1 MDYSKLTTLFRRM
14 LDNTVPTQQVV
25 KENHPNSIDF
35 WGSDSYAWMITEG
48 YPTVEMRP
56 DESLGPS
63 FSLVGEGIAAHD
75 EFLKEL
81 NTDQQIEKAVGIKSL
96 EKLLE
101 KLLRL
106 YNEKKDSADVLI
118 TDSIKA
124 EIKEI
129 KESIKGW
136 TAVAPVDFLIF
147 EDVTELTVGKVTFK
161 TGKEIVDYTKVEFH
175 TRIDANASSEEDKA
189 GLKALIDQQV
199 PQIFISNSVVA
210 KISVEGE
217 SSKVKDLAEEEIET
231 SLNLLRCYT
240 HVLFSHGL
248 RVKMGLRHTTGYY
261 FRPSMGF
268 SSTDESWTFESNN
281 VGVNHNF
288 ELSKA
293 KIAFLKKRYAFD
305 ELSQIIAKPTSQRTK
320 LEKLIVTTIRW
331 LGRGVSEDDK
341 ANKVLHYA
349 AASETLIMGQIS
361 EGEITE
367 KFSRRLAYLIGRSS
381 EERANLYARAKALY
395 NKRSKVIHAGS
406 TAIEESD
413 VIALEFLTLKALVEM
428 AKKTLEWRTHDDFT
442 NWYQSISF

>member
-25 KENHPNSIDF
+25 NEKHPNSIDF
-35 WGSDSYAWMITEG
+35 WGSDSYSWMITKG
-48 YPTVEMRP
+48 YPTVEMKP

-63 FSLVGEGIAAHD
+63 FSLVGEGITAHD

-81 NTDQQIEKAVGIKSL
+81 NTDKQIEKAVGIKSL
-96 EKLLE
+96 EKSLE
-101 KLLRL
+101 KLLRH
-106 YNEKKDSADVLI
+106 YNAKKDSADVFV

-129 KESIKGW
+129 KESIKEW
-136 TAVAPVDFLIF
+136 TAIAPVDFLIF
-147 EDVTELTVGKVTFK
+147 EDMTELTVGKVTYK
-161 TGKEIVDYTKVEFH
+161 TGKEVVDYTRGEFH
-175 TRIDANASSEEDKA
+175 KRIDANASSDEGKA
-189 GLKALIDQQV
+189 GQKSLIDQQV
-199 PQIFISNSVVA
+199 PPLFNPNSVAAMV
-210 KISVEGE
+210 SVEGE

-240 HVLFSHGL
+240 HILFSHGL

-261 FRPSMGF
+261 LRPSMGF
-268 SSTDESWTFESNN
+268 SSTDESWTLDSNN

-288 ELSKA
+288 ELSKV
-293 KIAFLKKRYAFD
+293 KIAFLTKTYAFD

-320 LEKLIVTTIRW
+320 LEKLIVTTVRW

-367 KFSRRLAYLIGRSS
+367 
-381 EERANLYARAKALY
+381 
-395 NKRSKVIHAGS
+395 
-406 TAIEESD
+406 
-413 VIALEFLTLKALVEM
+413 
-428 AKKTLEWRTHDDFT
+428 
-442 NWYQSISF
+442 